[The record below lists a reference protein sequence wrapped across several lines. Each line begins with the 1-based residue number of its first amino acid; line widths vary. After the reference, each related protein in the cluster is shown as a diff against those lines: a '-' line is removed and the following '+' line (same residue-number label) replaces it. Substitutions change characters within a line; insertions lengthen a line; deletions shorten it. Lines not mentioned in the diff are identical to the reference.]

1 MTQARIKLD
10 KLDTKTLAH
19 LYKIKT
25 SHFEYYELPWNQN
38 IRHEYIHVFHEIN
51 YSLN

>member
-38 IRHEYIHVFHEIN
+38 ILMSIYMSKLV
-51 YSLN
+51 L